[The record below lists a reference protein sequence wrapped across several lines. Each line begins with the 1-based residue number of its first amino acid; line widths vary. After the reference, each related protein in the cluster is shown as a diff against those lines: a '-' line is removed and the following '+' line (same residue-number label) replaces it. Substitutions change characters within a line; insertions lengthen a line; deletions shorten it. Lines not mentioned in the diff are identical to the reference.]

1 MKKVE
6 ILEVYAKI
14 YSFIPMQQV
23 KKKANLESK

>member
-14 YSFIPMQQV
+14 SPFIPMQQV
-23 KKKANLESK
+23 KKTANLESK